1 MVFVCIYKIRKQMRQ
16 GVIWNFVQYL
26 HANRFQNV
34 INDLLPSKHFIFDTY
49 EIKRKQSSSSSS
61 SERPVSFFDRVF

>member
-34 INDLLPSKHFIFDTY
+34 INGLLPSKHFIFDTY
-49 EIKRKQSSSSSS
+49 EIKRKQS
-61 SERPVSFFDRVF
+61 